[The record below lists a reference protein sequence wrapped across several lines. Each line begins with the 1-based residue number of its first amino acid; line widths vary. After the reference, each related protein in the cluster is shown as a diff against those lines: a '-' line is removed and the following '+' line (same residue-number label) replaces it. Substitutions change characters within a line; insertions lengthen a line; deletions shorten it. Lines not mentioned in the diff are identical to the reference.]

1 MNGRRDIKFADEEL
15 DKLLVGG
22 CVEKTIDGKQ
32 IVVCG
37 QKIDIEEE

>member
-1 MNGRRDIKFADEEL
+1 MNGKREIKFEDEEL

-37 QKIDIEEE
+37 QKIDLDNE